1 MKETKGFL
9 SIEEIKRMGI
19 EVFYLYKN
27 DDNLLEI
34 LKEIPEEIEDLED
47 LEIIMA
53 TEDAQDIAD
62 YLKDYYHY
70 TDLEVEKYLSDY
82 DIILW
87 RYETEVFWYY
97 TVKGILWYY
106 TVGKA

>member
-9 SIEEIKRMGI
+9 SIEKIKRMDV
-19 EVFYLYKN
+19 ETFYLYKN

-53 TEDAQDIAD
+53 TKDAQDIAV
-62 YLKDYYHY
+62 YLKDYYKY
-70 TDLEVEKYLSDY
+70 TDLEVAEFLSDY
-82 DIILW
+82 DIIL
-87 RYETEVFWYY
+87 
-97 TVKGILWYY
+97 
-106 TVGKA
+106 

>member
-1 MKETKGFL
+1 M
-9 SIEEIKRMGI
+9 
-19 EVFYLYKN
+19 FYLYKR
-27 DDNLLEI
+27 DDGLLDI
-34 LKEIPEEIEDLED
+34 LKELPEEIEDSEDLEN

-53 TEDAQDIAD
+53 TENAQDIAD

-87 RYETEVFWYY
+87 RYETEVLWYY
-97 TVKGILWYY
+97 TMKGILWYY
-106 TVGKA
+106 TVGKAQQKINGGDLNE

>member
-1 MKETKGFL
+1 M
-9 SIEEIKRMGI
+9 
-19 EVFYLYKN
+19 FYLYKR
-27 DDNLLEI
+27 DDGLLDI
-34 LKEIPEEIEDLED
+34 LKELPEEIEDSEDLEN

-87 RYETEVFWYY
+87 RYETEVLWYY
-97 TVKGILWYY
+97 TMKGILWYY
-106 TVGKA
+106 TVGKAQQKINGGDLNE